1 MIKFFIS
8 LIINYNIKF
17 FLILFYELKYILQNY
32 KGNQINIKKNQLYR
46 DNIPAPYLFLEKI
59 NLFLKKIK
67 INTIIDLG
75 CGSGRFIYFFS
86 KKLPHSKI
94 YGVEL
99 DNEIFKSTKKLFSTN
114 KRVNIINKNLL
125 DFFKNYKNIKYDIF
139 FLNDPLKF
147 KNDYERLF
155 HKIKK
160 IASKT
165 SFLILININH
175 KLQSLKLFDL
185 IYIYK
190 IGNKNLKIYKIN
202 I

>member
-1 MIKFFIS
+1 MIKFFIN
-8 LIINYNIKF
+8 LLINYNVKF

-32 KGNQINIKKNQLYR
+32 KGNQINILKNQLYR

-59 NLFLKKIK
+59 YVFLKKVK

-75 CGSGRFIYFFS
+75 CGSGRFVYFFS

-94 YGVEL
+94 YGIEL
-99 DNEIFKSTKKLFSTN
+99 DKEIFESTKKLFSTN
-114 KRVNIINKNLL
+114 KKINIINKNLL
-125 DFFKNYKNIKYDIF
+125 DFFKKNKNKKYDIF

-147 KNDYERLF
+147 KSDYEKLF

-175 KLQSLKLFDL
+175 NLKSLKLFDL

-190 IGNKNLKIYKIN
+190 IRNKNLKIYKIDN
-202 I
+202 